1 MSRVFLHLLNQSL
14 TASVLI
20 LAVIGLRFLFRKLP
34 KSPQCLLWA
43 LVALRLAVP
52 FSLESAWSLIPKAE
66 PIPAEVVFSAPAPER
81 ERVFQPGE
89 VTPAVEETPVTPTA
103 PTVDYWQIASIVWL
117 AGVAGLLAAGLL
129 SYFRLKQKLRVSL
142 RLRDNIY
149 LCDGI
154 SGPFVLGLVRP
165 KIYIPSQLDALSQS
179 FVLAHEQAH
188 LKHKDPW
195 WKLIGYLLVCVY
207 WFQPMVWLAWW
218 LFCRDLEMGCD
229 ERAVKDMTAIQR
241 KTYACVLLQCAAP
254 KQYRFPC
261 PVAFSQNSVKSRIKN
276 VLTHKKTKL
285 WLLGGAAVLAVVVC
299 SLFVTT
305 RKTVS
310 QLQEVNQYL
319 PEGYFLFSDNPY
331 EAALIQEDTSDQVGG
346 IQGTLLNGNTS
357 ANPQAAF
364 DMLGYNMSTAE
375 WVGGDT
381 EWTIREKDG
390 NLCYHSLYYFSDSV
404 YDIWFTEEF
413 YSQDDSNMVA
423 MLKESLQA
431 YIQGNNSLDLNQRP
445 FDQRSSARGA
455 AVYDL
460 STGKTLYAKN
470 YWGETS
476 PGGWCR
482 VAFAAAILAQNPDL
496 ETVFPIPSWKE
507 VSFSDSVHLEDY
519 QNFTLRDH
527 LYSFLLGSTIPSSD
541 VSSWVLTHNLA
552 KDEEEAAAMMRQ
564 WLESI
569 GCTHTYF
576 DNVSACYSDDA
587 HTTVE
592 DIVTMLK
599 AALENETF
607 REIWS
612 TATYQLPG
620 QELPLYSRNYLMPD
634 NPVKPEFVDSQVT
647 GGIGYMIGFADL
659 AITAG
664 RNGRYLC
671 VIQNAD
677 RVFQENGWTVDY
689 WGSLEEMKLLMDM
702 EL

>member
-81 ERVFQPGE
+81 ETVSQPVE
-89 VTPAVEETPVTPTA
+89 IAPALEDTPITPAA
-103 PTVDYWQIASIVWL
+103 PTVDYWQIASVVWL
-117 AGVAGLLAAGLL
+117 AGAAGLLAAGLL
-129 SYFRLKQKLRVSL
+129 SYFRLKRKLRVSL
-142 RLRDNIY
+142 RLKDNIY

-154 SGPFVLGLVRP
+154 SGPFVLGLVKP
-165 KIYIPSQLDALSQS
+165 KIYIPSQLDAFSQS

-195 WKLIGYLLVCVY
+195 WKLIGSLLVCVY
-207 WFQPMVWLAWW
+207 WFQPTVWLAWW
-218 LFCRDLEMGCD
+218 IFCRDLEMGCD

-254 KQYRFPC
+254 KQYRFLC
-261 PVAFSQNSVKSRIKN
+261 PVAFSQNSVKSRIQN
-276 VLTHKKTKL
+276 VLTNKKTKL

-299 SLFVTT
+299 LLFVTT
-305 RKTVS
+305 RKTDPDDQTK
-310 QLQEVNQYL
+310 QL
-319 PEGYFLFSDNPY
+319 
-331 EAALIQEDTSDQVGG
+331 
-346 IQGTLLNGNTS
+346 
-357 ANPQAAF
+357 
-364 DMLGYNMSTAE
+364 
-375 WVGGDT
+375 
-381 EWTIREKDG
+381 
-390 NLCYHSLYYFSDSV
+390 
-404 YDIWFTEEF
+404 
-413 YSQDDSNMVA
+413 
-423 MLKESLQA
+423 
-431 YIQGNNSLDLNQRP
+431 LDEQTT
-445 FDQRSSARGA
+445 ARGA
-455 AVYDL
+455 VVYDL
-460 STGKTLYAKN
+460 TTGKTLYAKN
-470 YWGETS
+470 YQDETS

-482 VAFAAAILAQNPDL
+482 VAFAAAILAQDPDL

-507 VSFSDSVHLEDY
+507 ASFPEGTDLESYKD
-519 QNFTLRDH
+519 FTLRDH
-527 LYSFLLGSTIPSSD
+527 LYSFLLDPSQD
-541 VSSWVLTHNLA
+541 VSEWILTHNLTA
-552 KDEEEAAAMMRQ
+552 NEEEATAFMNQ
-564 WLESI
+564 WLQDA
-569 GCTHTYF
+569 GCTHSYF
-576 DNVSACYSDDA
+576 DSISACASDDA

-612 TATYQLPG
+612 TATYQFPN
-620 QELPLYSRNYLMPD
+620 QELPLYSRNYLLPG
-634 NPVKPEFVDSQVT
+634 NPVKPDFVDSRVT
-647 GGIGYMIGFADL
+647 GGIGYMTGFADL
-659 AITAG
+659 AVTAG

-689 WGSLEEMKLLMDM
+689 WGNYEEMKLLLDM
-702 EL
+702 EMG

>member
-1 MSRVFLHLLNQSL
+1 
-14 TASVLI
+14 
-20 LAVIGLRFLFRKLP
+20 
-34 KSPQCLLWA
+34 
-43 LVALRLAVP
+43 
-52 FSLESAWSLIPKAE
+52 
-66 PIPAEVVFSAPAPER
+66 
-81 ERVFQPGE
+81 
-89 VTPAVEETPVTPTA
+89 
-103 PTVDYWQIASIVWL
+103 
-117 AGVAGLLAAGLL
+117 
-129 SYFRLKQKLRVSL
+129 
-142 RLRDNIY
+142 
-149 LCDGI
+149 
-154 SGPFVLGLVRP
+154 
-165 KIYIPSQLDALSQS
+165 
-179 FVLAHEQAH
+179 
-188 LKHKDPW
+188 
-195 WKLIGYLLVCVY
+195 
-207 WFQPMVWLAWW
+207 
-218 LFCRDLEMGCD
+218 
-229 ERAVKDMTAIQR
+229 
-241 KTYACVLLQCAAP
+241 
-254 KQYRFPC
+254 
-261 PVAFSQNSVKSRIKN
+261 
-276 VLTHKKTKL
+276 
-285 WLLGGAAVLAVVVC
+285 
-299 SLFVTT
+299 
-305 RKTVS
+305 
-310 QLQEVNQYL
+310 
-319 PEGYFLFSDNPY
+319 
-331 EAALIQEDTSDQVGG
+331 
-346 IQGTLLNGNTS
+346 
-357 ANPQAAF
+357 
-364 DMLGYNMSTAE
+364 MLGYNMSTAE

-390 NLCYHSLYYFSDSV
+390 NLCYHSLYYLSDSV

-431 YIQGNNSLDLNQRP
+431 YIQGDNSLDLNQRP
-445 FDQRSSARGA
+445 FDRRSSARGA

-460 STGKTLYAKN
+460 SAGKTLYAKN

-482 VAFAAAILAQNPDL
+482 VAFSAAILAQNPDL

-612 TATYQLPG
+612 TATCQLPG

-634 NPVKPEFVDSQVT
+634 NPVKPDFADSRVT
-647 GGIGYMIGFADL
+647 GGIGYMTGFADL
-659 AITAG
+659 AVTAG

-689 WGSLEEMKLLMDM
+689 WGSPEEMKLLMDM

>member
-81 ERVFQPGE
+81 EMVFQPGE
-89 VTPAVEETPVTPTA
+89 VTPAVEKTPVTPTA

-229 ERAVKDMTAIQR
+229 ERAVKEMTAIQR

-276 VLTHKKTKL
+276 VLTNKKTKL

-390 NLCYHSLYYFSDSV
+390 NLCYHSLYYLSDSV

-431 YIQGNNSLDLNQRP
+431 YI
-445 FDQRSSARGA
+445 
-455 AVYDL
+455 
-460 STGKTLYAKN
+460 
-470 YWGETS
+470 
-476 PGGWCR
+476 
-482 VAFAAAILAQNPDL
+482 
-496 ETVFPIPSWKE
+496 
-507 VSFSDSVHLEDY
+507 
-519 QNFTLRDH
+519 
-527 LYSFLLGSTIPSSD
+527 
-541 VSSWVLTHNLA
+541 
-552 KDEEEAAAMMRQ
+552 
-564 WLESI
+564 
-569 GCTHTYF
+569 
-576 DNVSACYSDDA
+576 
-587 HTTVE
+587 
-592 DIVTMLK
+592 
-599 AALENETF
+599 
-607 REIWS
+607 
-612 TATYQLPG
+612 
-620 QELPLYSRNYLMPD
+620 
-634 NPVKPEFVDSQVT
+634 
-647 GGIGYMIGFADL
+647 
-659 AITAG
+659 
-664 RNGRYLC
+664 
-671 VIQNAD
+671 
-677 RVFQENGWTVDY
+677 
-689 WGSLEEMKLLMDM
+689 
-702 EL
+702 